1 MVLPPQVVHPP
12 GEVEIPQKQA
22 LATAIEVETCAG
34 KIHVEWDP
42 TAAVTPIGQLAF
54 FIEFLKLGQRFLQ
67 WVDDCPLSYASNH
80 APQKID
86 VLGSLFLSILS
97 GHNRYTHLTA
107 LRGDTVN
114 TKLLGINKVISD
126 DSAVRALKR
135 MDEAS
140 AIAWLQTHL
149 QSCYEPLLSTP
160 WFLDVDVKGE
170 PLYGHQEGAKI
181 GYNPHKPGRPS
192 HAYHG
197 YILANTRLVLDVDVQ
212 PGD

>member
-1 MVLPPQVVHPP
+1 MVLPPEVVHPA
-12 GEVEIPQKQA
+12 GEVEMPQKQA
-22 LATAIEVETCAG
+22 LSTAIEVETYAG
-34 KIHVEWDP
+34 KVHVEWDP

-54 FIEFLKLGQRFLQ
+54 FIEFLKLGHRFGQ
-67 WVDDCPLSYASNH
+67 WVEDCPLHYASNN

-107 LRGDTVN
+107 LRGDRVN
-114 TKLLGINKVISD
+114 TKLLGMNKVISD
-126 DSAVRALKR
+126 DSAIRALKR

-140 AIAWLQTHL
+140 AIAWLQRHL

-160 WFLDVDVKGE
+160 WILDVDVTVK

-192 HAYHG
+192 HTCLLYTSDA
-197 YILANTRLVLDVDVQ
+197 ADDAMNV
-212 PGD
+212 